1 MISERW
7 EKGQAVPHKDDKGRF
22 QIENAYGRLRYI
34 KENPAQSKEKEG
46 FLLEAKEAPGTPV
59 HTEKEKHIDLEALK
73 KVKLKGERFL
83 YSSETPF
90 ENQAVFYD
98 ITEWERSREF
108 MECMKRML
116 GRYGHRTLKDTF
128 GFMEQEPDRSWKEV
142 LEQER
147 LKKLTL
153 EEFDSVNKQIDTLND
168 RIQKKETRERQLCA
182 ELQLMID
189 RGKEGQ
195 KEPGDNRK
203 PAAVHFIQKDVEK
216 ENEGDPEEDNEE
228 ERVKVQIQKD
238 IGPV

>member
-7 EKGQAVPHKDDKGRF
+7 EKGQAVAHKDDKGRF
-22 QIENAYGRLRYI
+22 QIENAFGRLQYI
-34 KENPAQSKEKEG
+34 KKDPAQNKEKEG

-90 ENQAVFYD
+90 QNQAVFYD
-98 ITEWERSREF
+98 ITEWERSREL

-116 GRYGHRTLKDTF
+116 SEYGHRTLKDTF
-128 GFMEQEPDRSWKEV
+128 GFMEQEPDRFWKEV
-142 LEQER
+142 LGQER

-153 EEFDSVNKQIDTLND
+153 EEFDSVNKQIDSLND
-168 RIQKKETRERQLCA
+168 RIQKKETKERQLRA

-189 RGKEGQ
+189 RGKEEQ
-195 KEPGDNRK
+195 KEPGDNWK
-203 PAAVHFIQKDVEK
+203 LAAGDFIQKDAEK
-216 ENEGDPEEDNEE
+216 ENEGDPEEEERNEE
-228 ERVKVQIQKD
+228 EGHIKVENRN
-238 IGPV
+238 V